1 MHEDGGKHGSRA
13 GYMRHI
19 RAKETP
25 CVECKRAEREYK
37 AAVRKARAEQVVTA
51 AGEPGARTVKQ
62 FVAYGQT
69 ADVEVPAF
77 EDRLESARWR
87 LSRVR
92 AALLVAGPRDVAPL
106 SKAEQECVAEIES
119 LKAATAPKKRSAL
132 DELAERRAARIADA
146 AG

>member
-25 CVECKRAEREYK
+25 CGECKRAEREYK
-37 AAVRKARAEQVVTA
+37 AAMRKARAEQVVTA

-92 AALLVAGPRDVAPL
+92 AALLVAGPR